1 MAGRA
6 GFRNSI
12 WHTMMPMS
20 RSEVESNNE
29 PDGEACRHR
38 HRDTVPAQSAP
49 WPTTAII
56 RSPDARSTC
65 HALAEAPPQATAD
78 YPCPVRGT
86 DCPASACRCRRCACA
101 GRHQQRRPD
110 AGGHDGLAGDAQR
123 LFEEIPWFAPQA
135 RVRLLPDW
143 ETLPYDSFSP
153 HHDLVSGTS
162 RHALYGDAR
171 RLRHPPAA
179 ASTALYRMAPPSGWR
194 HGPSSSSRANGSTP
208 TR

>member
-1 MAGRA
+1 MAR
-6 GFRNSI
+6 
-12 WHTMMPMS
+12 W
-20 RSEVESNNE
+20 RSL
-29 PDGEACRHR
+29 PP
-38 HRDTVPAQSAP
+38 PAQGHCPGAVRAMADNRYNP
-49 WPTTAII
+49 LPGC
-56 RSPDARSTC
+56 PQYLPCPCRST
-65 HALAEAPPQATAD
+65 PQQLPITSL
-78 YPCPVRGT
+78 PRPGT

-123 LFEEIPWFAPQA
+123 LLEEIPWFAPQA

-153 HHDLVSGTS
+153 HHDLVSERLAT
-162 RHALYGDAR
+162 LYTVMRGDCDILCCRPAPRFTAWR
-171 RLRHPPAA
+171 RRP
-179 ASTALYRMAPPSGWR
+179 GWR